1 MTLSAARSLTAS
13 FGWTRFTVSGYFGME
28 KCGA

>member
-1 MTLSAARSLTAS
+1 MTCLTVHS
-13 FGWTRFTVSGYFGME
+13 FTFTFGWTRFTVSGYFGME